1 MRSVTLAMLTTVALF
16 LPAVAQQNDG
26 SPQPQGHIN
35 AQNQNADPAMSGTML
50 SENLVRLLQ
59 QNLSNRG
66 FLVGAPDGK
75 WGPKTKEAL
84 EEFQKSQNLPASG
97 QIDQPTLARLGV
109 NIAPATGGPQT
120 TGQGPNEKA
129 PNQNSGPSQTAPRMY
144 APGSTPPG
152 NQPRE

>member
-1 MRSVTLAMLTTVALF
+1 MRSVTLAMLTTVALC
-16 LPAVAQQNDG
+16 LPAAAQENGD
-26 SPQPQGHIN
+26 SPPPQGHIN

-109 NIAPATGGPQT
+109 NISPGMGGPQT
-120 TGQGPNEKA
+120 TGQGPNES
-129 PNQNSGPSQTAPRMY
+129 SGASQGAPRMY
-144 APGSTPPG
+144 APGSAPPA